1 MLGKLA
7 RFIRSSTASPVMQDS
22 LLTRIEVTVGNQI
35 HTAPAFFDSLL
46 PATKAAL
53 AYFERQVAALP
64 GPLAMLP
71 GPLFAHAGE
80 ISQAMGCSLAVKKSL
95 EKFPADGEIHAL
107 LGMRRKPTAQ
117 NLADHTLHCL
127 ASSAEA
133 CREQICLAALDRL
146 LGNFAEHLHKLQ
158 RSDRMQRMAL
168 EGDPS
173 AAEAAE
179 ASPPPAELATVTPE
193 LMPENIVKGLQSWLA
208 APESYLRIDP
218 PAAATDDAPALPLL
232 HCSDRR
238 QWLTCLVSFPA
249 AEAAVALQNEKHNHR
264 YILI

>member
-7 RFIRSSTASPVMQDS
+7 RLIRSSPTMPVKQDS

-35 HTAPAFFDSLL
+35 HTTPAFFGSLL
-46 PATKAAL
+46 PAARTTL

-64 GPLAMLP
+64 GPLAVTP
-71 GPLFAHAGE
+71 GPLFANAEE
-80 ISQAMGCSLAVKKSL
+80 ISQALGCSLAAKKHMPQL
-95 EKFPADGEIHAL
+95 PADGEIHAL
-107 LGMRRKPTAQ
+107 LGMRRKTTA
-117 NLADHTLHCL
+117 NGASSLTDHTLHSL
-127 ASSAEA
+127 TTSIEA

-146 LGNFAEHLHKLQ
+146 LGNFAEHLHKL
-158 RSDRMQRMAL
+158 RRHDRMQRMAS
-168 EGDPS
+168 EQDQGVGVS
-173 AAEAAE
+173 E
-179 ASPPPAELATVTPE
+179 PPAEATETGRE

-218 PAAATDDAPALPLL
+218 PAATADDASALPLL

-249 AEAAVALQNEKHNHR
+249 AEAAAALRNEKHNHR